1 MSFPTPPSSPRG
13 AARIARSRAGS
24 VVAALVAG
32 LALAAACTPASSPE
46 ARRDPAWLADA
57 TRACVLRASCAHG
70 HAGEGARDPG
80 RCVAAWLADLGSS
93 PAHAP
98 SAAQTCATRAST
110 CAAVHA
116 CEGEGDAP
124 AVAYCRAHPGEGSAC
139 VGDALID
146 CGDDADEAERVD
158 CRALGGKC
166 QAIKHS
172 GGLTESACVS
182 STLCPPGAKEGRCE
196 GVAAVISC
204 VDGAA
209 ERIPCRAGTRCVART
224 DADGLERASCE
235 AEGSPRCSAP
245 GARYCEGDRLV
256 ACTGPRGTEK
266 SAVSVVDCG
275 ALGLRCDGSA
285 TTAGCY
291 VLGKNDC
298 AADEPPRCDGA
309 TLTFCA
315 LGRRVRVA
323 CAGGCAT
330 APALSCTPPR

>member
-1 MSFPTPPSSPRG
+1 VNFPTPPSRS
-13 AARIARSRAGS
+13 ARLPARAR
-24 VVAALVAG
+24 VAAALTLAAG
-32 LALAAACTPASSPE
+32 LALGAACTPAGAPE
-46 ARRDPAWLADA
+46 TSRDPAWLADA

-80 RCVAAWLADLGSS
+80 RCVAAWLADLAPG
-93 PAHAP
+93 P
-98 SAAQTCATRAST
+98 SAAQACALRAKT

-116 CEGEGDAP
+116 CEGEGDGP
-124 AVAYCRAHPGEGSAC
+124 AVAYCRAHPGEGTAC
-139 VGDALID
+139 EGDALID

-158 CRALGGKC
+158 CRALGGTC
-166 QAIKHS
+166 RAIRHS

-182 STLCPPGAKEGRCE
+182 PTLCPPGAKEGRCE
-196 GVAAVISC
+196 GPTAVVTC

-209 ERIPCRAGTRCVART
+209 ERITCRAGTRCVARQ

-245 GARYCEGDRLV
+245 GARYCEGERLV
-256 ACTGPRGTEK
+256 ACTGPRGNEK

-275 ALGLRCDGSA
+275 ALGLRCDGA
-285 TTAGCY
+285 AKTAGCY
-291 VLGKNDC
+291 VLGRNDC
-298 AADEPPRCDGA
+298 AADEPPRCEGA

-315 LGRRVRVA
+315 LGRRVRVR

-330 APALSCTPPR
+330 APSLACAPAP